1 VCGSSGC
8 GTVFK
13 VDKNG
18 KETTLHD
25 FAGTPDGWVPYAG
38 LAREAAGNLYGMTLN
53 GGAYSSGALIKI
65 DKNGNESVLY
75 SFGGD
80 GQGPNNPYGGLTR
93 DAAGNLYGTT
103 GMGGTFF
110 SGTVFKLD
118 TTGGFT
124 VLHNFDTQNGDGYF
138 PAGNLVR
145 DAAGNLY
152 GTTEFGGT
160 SGSGTVFKVDK
171 NGNETV
177 LHNFAGGTADGGLP
191 FLSGLLRDAK
201 GNLYGVTGEGGASS
215 FGTVYKLDPA
225 GKETILHSFNGKD
238 GKIPYGTLIM
248 DKQGNLFGTTSAGG
262 AHGAGV
268 VFEITP

>member
-1 VCGSSGC
+1 
-8 GTVFK
+8 
-13 VDKNG
+13 
-18 KETTLHD
+18 
-25 FAGTPDGWVPYAG
+25 
-38 LAREAAGNLYGMTLN
+38 
-53 GGAYSSGALIKI
+53 
-65 DKNGNESVLY
+65 
-75 SFGGD
+75 
-80 GQGPNNPYGGLTR
+80 
-93 DAAGNLYGTT
+93 
-103 GMGGTFF
+103 
-110 SGTVFKLD
+110 VFKLD
-118 TTGGFT
+118 TTGAFT